1 MKTTSTGHE
10 RTAWSDAVARQ
21 IAAERAYR
29 RWTQA
34 EMVERSGIP
43 RSTYIRLENGSRVAD
58 VSQIFRICEALG
70 IKHSEFTQRVEERL
84 TAA

>member
-1 MKTTSTGHE
+1 MPSN
-10 RTAWSDAVARQ
+10 
-21 IAAERAYR
+21 
-29 RWTQA
+29 
-34 EMVERSGIP
+34 
-43 RSTYIRLENGSRVAD
+43 IRLENGSRVAD